1 MNFEKEYEKFTGGP
15 NVPNNERI
23 HVTINKMGVIY
34 LNRNCHRMLGQPAAV
49 HLFFNRIKDRIAIK
63 KVQPLLADAFPL
75 KEKPGYYLI
84 HASPFCRNYGIRL
97 DTTEKFVRP
106 DIDSDGILY
115 LDLTNTL
122 SVTKIRPDRKKK

>member
-34 LNRNCHRMLGQPAAV
+34 LNRNCHQMLGQPAAV

-97 DTTEKFVRP
+97 DTTE
-106 DIDSDGILY
+106 
-115 LDLTNTL
+115 NL
-122 SVTKIRPDRKKK
+122 SVRTSAVTASSILI